1 VDSSNRSSDDDN
13 GLVHLLRSPSKSPR
27 TDCGYSTSD
36 EESGCV
42 WRDSKVCKVAEDVS
56 SSTTLIDSCLR
67 DAIICESIRRSHE
80 TLDKA
85 VTETTNSG
93 STISSLYLDWED
105 DTSSGVVAGKQSKPV
120 NVYCANVG
128 DSRCVML
135 RSYNTASALM
145 LPTSYKCQ
153 SKLSQQNTD
162 AQPVK
167 LQPFPDANHHL
178 PRSEIKK
185 SLSAGSDLKLG
196 VPIQCIPLSPL
207 LESQRKQPTQILK
220 NFTAVHL
227 MSEDHTLA
235 LRRERERI
243 ENRAKARWHALPA
256 DASAIYL
263 PAFVRTRPPLP
274 TSTQSLIVGN
284 QTNAT
289 GVVSADPAHV
299 NSNTLVKKAPT
310 SLAAIA
316 SIPSLS
322 SLKVGASPKL
332 RAKEFL
338 RARISH
344 PEQRLTTHGGPV
356 GVDLNAWNGK
366 KASLLEVIIINKS
379 TPSKSRACIPELTRF
394 TLKLFLDIVGER
406 PRPGSL

>member
-1 VDSSNRSSDDDN
+1 MDSSNRSSDEDN
-13 GLVHLLRSPSKSPR
+13 GPGHLLRSPSKSPR

-42 WRDSKVCKVAEDVS
+42 WRDSKVCKVTEDVA
-56 SSTTLIDSCLR
+56 SSTTLNDSCLR

-80 TLDKA
+80 TLDEA

-93 STISSLYLDWED
+93 STISSLYLEWED
-105 DTSSGVVAGKQSKPV
+105 DTNSGVVAGKQSRPV

-153 SKLSQQNTD
+153 SKSIQQKTD

-167 LQPFPDANHHL
+167 LLPSPDMNHH

-196 VPIQCIPLSPL
+196 VPIQCMPLSPL

-227 MSEDHTLA
+227 MSEDHTL
-235 LRRERERI
+235 LLSRERERI

-274 TSTQSLIVGN
+274 TSTQSFTAV
-284 QTNAT
+284 A
-289 GVVSADPAHV
+289 SADPVHV
-299 NSNTLVKKAPT
+299 NLDTLVKKAPT
-310 SLAAIA
+310 SLTATT

-322 SLKVGASPKL
+322 SIKVGPSPRL

-344 PEQRLTTHGGPV
+344 PELRLTTHGGPV

-366 KASLLEVIIINKS
+366 KAPLLEVIIINE
-379 TPSKSRACIPELTRF
+379 SKLAESKA
-394 TLKLFLDIVGER
+394 
-406 PRPGSL
+406 

>member
-1 VDSSNRSSDDDN
+1 VDSSNRPSDEDN

-42 WRDSKVCKVAEDVS
+42 WRDSKVCKVAEEVS
-56 SSTTLIDSCLR
+56 SSTTLSDSCLR
-67 DAIICESIRRSHE
+67 DAIMCESIRRSHE
-80 TLDKA
+80 TLDKT
-85 VTETTNSG
+85 VTDTTNSG
-93 STISSLYLDWED
+93 STISSLYLEWED
-105 DTSSGVVAGKQSKPV
+105 DANSGVVAGKRSRPV

-153 SKLSQQNTD
+153 SKSSQQNTD

-167 LQPFPDANHHL
+167 LQPFPDTNHH

-185 SLSAGSDLKLG
+185 SSSAGSYLKLG
-196 VPIQCIPLSPL
+196 VPIQCMPLSPL
-207 LESQRKQPTQILK
+207 LESQRKQPTQMLR

-227 MSEDHTLA
+227 MSEDHTL
-235 LRRERERI
+235 LLGRERERI
-243 ENRAKARWHALPA
+243 ENRAKAKWHALPA

-274 TSTQSLIVGN
+274 TSTQSLIIGN

-289 GVVSADPAHV
+289 AAVSADPAHV
-299 NSNTLVKKAPT
+299 HSDTLVKKAPT
-310 SLAAIA
+310 LLTATA

-338 RARISH
+338 KARISH
-344 PEQRLTTHGGPV
+344 PELRLTTHGGPV
-356 GVDLNAWNGK
+356 SVDLNAWNGK
-366 KASLLEVIIINKS
+366 KAPLLEVIMINEN
-379 TPSKSRACIPELTRF
+379 TVAESKA
-394 TLKLFLDIVGER
+394 
-406 PRPGSL
+406 